1 MIGSKLSN
9 GILWHIERHQL
20 KCRYITREADNLMT
34 IRLLDY
40 LRVGELQLPVAE
52 VAYMTVKYEAEVS
65 LVGFERASKRQI
77 SFIFECDEDEVE
89 RAEREGHE
97 LGYEHDQASKELA
110 LHAIKAHLQH
120 VAGVDLFDYDRS
132 YRLIERDPDTNWWT
146 LGNLRADVGEITV
159 SYRKRGDAR

>member
-9 GILWHIERHQL
+9 GIMWQVERHQL
-20 KCRYITREADNLMT
+20 KCNYILREAVNPMT
-34 IRLLDY
+34 IKVLDY
-40 LRVGELQLPVAE
+40 VRVGKLDLPVVDE
-52 VAYMTVKYEAEVS
+52 SYLTVQYEAEVS
-65 LVGFERASKRQI
+65 LVGFERSSKRQI
-77 SFIFECDEDEVE
+77 SFLFECDEDEFE

-97 LGYEHDQASKELA
+97 LGYGHDQAAKELA
-110 LHAIKAHLQH
+110 LHAIKAHLQQ

-159 SYRKRGDAR
+159 SYRKRGDKA

>member
-1 MIGSKLSN
+1 MSN
-9 GILWHIERHQL
+9 GILWQVERHQL
-20 KCRYITREADNLMT
+20 QYRYILREAVNLMT
-34 IRLLDY
+34 IKVLDY
-40 LRVGELQLPVAE
+40 LRVGELQLPAAE
-52 VAYMTVKYEAEVS
+52 EPYMTVQYEAEVS
-65 LVGFERASKRQI
+65 LVGFERSSKRLI
-77 SFIFECDEDEVE
+77 SFLFECDEEEFE

-97 LGYEHDQASKELA
+97 LGYGHDQAAKELA

-132 YRLIERDPDTNWWT
+132 YRLIERDPDTSWWT

>member
-1 MIGSKLSN
+1 MSN
-9 GILWHIERHQL
+9 GIMWQVERHQL
-20 KCRYITREADNLMT
+20 KCRYIPREADNLMT
-34 IRLLDY
+34 IKVLDY
-40 LRVGELQLPVAE
+40 VRVGKLDLPVVDE
-52 VAYMTVKYEAEVS
+52 SYLTVQYEAEVS
-65 LVGFERASKRQI
+65 LVGFERSSKRQI
-77 SFIFECDEDEVE
+77 SFLFECDEDEVE

-97 LGYEHDQASKELA
+97 LGYGHDQAAKELA
-110 LHAIKAHLQH
+110 LHAIKAHLQQ

>member
-1 MIGSKLSN
+1 MGEMSN
-9 GILWHIERHQL
+9 GILWQVERQQL
-20 KCRYITREADNLMT
+20 QCRYIPREAVNLMT
-34 IRLLDY
+34 IKVLDY
-40 LRVGELQLPVAE
+40 LRVGELQLPEAE
-52 VAYMTVKYEAEVS
+52 EPYMTVQYEAEVS
-65 LVGFERASKRQI
+65 LVGFERSSKRLI
-77 SFIFECDEDEVE
+77 SFLFECDEEEFE

-97 LGYEHDQASKELA
+97 LGYEHDQAAKELA